1 MFCINK
7 IINYYNN
14 SKFSKVDLLSKIKLF
29 SIILFFIFIFYQGL
43 DFAFSN
49 KNNFGEIIKES
60 KFNDFLNNK
69 FQNNIEQKIK
79 DTGRFSKN
87 FRIINNTI
95 LFKLFSSTTSGIV
108 IGKNDYLFGK
118 DYITEKLALDF
129 PDENKIK
136 ELAEKI
142 KKTQDIL
149 NKDNIKFLYIIAP
162 TKVDFYTEFLPE
174 KLSCLL
180 KNNNESKRQYYLLKK
195 YLKEYNV
202 NFVDANEFLL
212 NKKDKTEY
220 LLFSKYGVHWSYYGF
235 YEFFNEVL
243 NKKYFDNSITCEL
256 YFDDIPLGSDFDLG
270 NLVGLKRKIFPLDD
284 LAYFNNCKTNKKLPK
299 LLLAGDSFSDIFYSD
314 NNLRKMFEDDTKYF
328 RIWYYKDTYDFN
340 GNISAELNT
349 DEKINIIKNKD
360 IIFFINTTPN
370 ILNEDLIKFFDDVV
384 NNFEEE

>member
-1 MFCINK
+1 MELNIRGDKITVTKCI
-7 IINYYNN
+7 
-14 SKFSKVDLLSKIKLF
+14 
-29 SIILFFIFIFYQGL
+29 
-43 DFAFSN
+43 
-49 KNNFGEIIKES
+49 
-60 KFNDFLNNK
+60 
-69 FQNNIEQKIK
+69 
-79 DTGRFSKN
+79 
-87 FRIINNTI
+87 
-95 LFKLFSSTTSGIV
+95 
-108 IGKNDYLFGK
+108 K

-299 LLLAGDSFSDIFYSD
+299 LLPF
-314 NNLRKMFEDDTKYF
+314 M
-328 RIWYYKDTYDFN
+328 
-340 GNISAELNT
+340 
-349 DEKINIIKNKD
+349 
-360 IIFFINTTPN
+360 
-370 ILNEDLIKFFDDVV
+370 
-384 NNFEEE
+384 